1 MKRIGILLVVFMLLL
16 GMFIF
21 ADNVKYGGVVNLGGS
36 APTYMAANF
45 NPFLM
50 PTGSADPGIIF
61 VYEPLMYVNP
71 LNGAVTPLLATSYNW
86 EDNNL
91 KMVISIRKNVKWNDG
106 VPFTPEDVV
115 FTFNMLKKYP
125 ALDSNGIWSSGLQ
138 SVEASGDDVVL
149 IFSKPDIP
157 MYFYIL
163 RTLMVPE
170 HIWSKVEDPTTFT
183 NSDNP
188 VGTGPFLRASYSV
201 ANNTEYF
208 SKNPNYWWQGR
219 PYIDGIRMIGS
230 VSNEAAFLQMLKG
243 ETDQNDIAIADPVR
257 TWVNKDPQNN
267 LMFWPTANANMLI
280 FNDAKNP
287 FNNATFR
294 KAISLAIDKKLLE
307 DRAYWGTGGYDISQ
321 TQIIPAQ
328 RSEWYDTS
336 LASEDAYLNSYN
348 PVEAQKLLESIGYK
362 KNASGALV
370 GPDGKQL
377 PTFSILVGVG
387 WTDFITMAQNISQ
400 ELKAIGIDTT
410 IVQQTY
416 STYMTTLMTGN
427 FDMAIAWAPTVGPTP
442 FYAYYSEFY
451 PGFSA
456 PIGQSAISDYTR
468 YTNPTITKALET
480 LTSTSDPAIQK
491 QAMYSIE
498 KVLIDEL
505 PVIVLA
511 NRTGFD
517 LYSQKTFI
525 GWPTISDPYS
535 MGWNGTGL
543 GMELVTLNIHLK

>member
-1 MKRIGILLVVFMLLL
+1 MKKVGISVVVSMLIL

-21 ADNVKYGGVVNLGGS
+21 ANNVKYGGTVNLGGS

-50 PTGSADPGIIF
+50 PTGSADPGIVF

-71 LNGAVTPLLATSYNW
+71 LNGTVTPLLATAYQW
-86 EDNNL
+86 EDSNL
-91 KMVISIRKNVKWNDG
+91 KMVVTIRKSVKWNDG
-106 VPFTPEDVV
+106 VPFTPEDVA
-115 FTFNMLKKYP
+115 FTFNLLKKYP

-138 SVEASGDDVVL
+138 SVEASGDYV
-149 IFSKPDIP
+149 IFTFSKPDIP
-157 MYFYIL
+157 MYFYML
-163 RTLMVPE
+163 RTLIVPA
-170 HIWSKVEDPTTFT
+170 HIWSKVDDPTTFM
-183 NSDNP
+183 NADNP
-188 VGTGPFLRASYSV
+188 VGTGPFLRTSYSV

-208 SKNPNYWWQGR
+208 SKNPNYWWKGR

-230 VSNEAAFLQMLKG
+230 VSNEAAFLQMLKR
-243 ETDQNDIAIADPVR
+243 ETDQNDIAIADPIH

-294 KAISLAIDKKLLE
+294 KAISLAINKKLLE

-321 TQIIPAQ
+321 TQIIPSQ
-328 RSEWYDTS
+328 RSQWYDTS
-336 LASEDAYLNSYN
+336 LATEDTYLNSYN
-348 PVEAQKLLESIGYK
+348 PTEAQKLLESIGYT
-362 KNASGALV
+362 KNSAGVLV
-370 GPDGKQL
+370 GSDGKTL
-377 PTFSILVGVG
+377 PTFNILVGTG

-400 ELKAIGIDTT
+400 ELKAIGIDTN
-410 IVQQTY
+410 IVQQSY
-416 STYMTTLMTGN
+416 STYMTLLMTGN
-427 FDMAIAWAPTVGPTP
+427 FDMAIAWAPTVGPNP
-442 FYAYYSEFY
+442 FYAYHSEFY

-456 PIGQSAISDYTR
+456 PLGQSAISDYTR

-480 LTSTSDPAIQK
+480 FTNTSDLSVQK
-491 QAMYSIE
+491 QAMYEIE

-505 PVIVLA
+505 PVIVLT

-517 LYSQKTFI
+517 LYSQKTFV
-525 GWPTISDPYS
+525 GWPTIENPYS
-535 MGWNGTGL
+535 MGWNGAGL
-543 GMELVTLNIHLK
+543 GMELVALNLHLK